1 MRRTLVY
8 LKHHTH
14 HMTNLSANLIQ
25 SKFPSLATFLKTL
38 AESISASVSSSN
50 STLSMFI
57 GKESLLDF
65 LKRRKERKVKEKK
78 GKKSWRPYAKPER
91 KVAGA
96 ASWQSVSQSC
106 IVVVVVFGESFCKI
120 YSECCAADV
129 TRQRSLPQKTLT
141 PAPLPVPCEGSR
153 DGACLSAH
161 NGYLRC
167 HIKVPYGP

>member
-1 MRRTLVY
+1 
-8 LKHHTH
+8 
-14 HMTNLSANLIQ
+14 MTNPRANLIQ

-38 AESISASVSSSN
+38 AESISPSVSSSN

-65 LKRRKERKVKEKK
+65 LKRRKERRVKEKK
-78 GKKSWRPYAKPER
+78 GKKSWRPYVKPER
-91 KVAGA
+91 KGAGA

-106 IVVVVVFGESFCKI
+106 IVVVVVFGESR
-120 YSECCAADV
+120 YTQNVA
-129 TRQRSLPQKTLT
+129 QRTLPGNVACPKK
-141 PAPLPVPCEGSR
+141 PLLLPHYQFPCEGSR